1 MSWEIK
7 ILGSRRIMRQDL
19 RRQLGTLSISQ
30 AKVVAGPEWERQE
43 WLETWS
49 EMLMWGIWWPQ
60 KSVLCSRMVI
70 VNWTFTCI
78 PLDDELGECY
88 SRRRAEPGTTHHHYG
103 PEKRWWYNGQVQQ
116 AWPWSLPCQV
126 KQPWFWIGQLCSHQQ
141 PVLYLGAGYSSP
153 GQSIHKLY
161 TTKWPQMENTMKM

>member
-19 RRQLGTLSISQ
+19 RRQLGTLSINQ

-49 EMLMWGIWWPQ
+49 EMLMWRIWWPQ

-116 AWPWSLPCQV
+116 AWQFLMAMAMISFLPSKPALV
-126 KQPWFWIGQLCSHQQ
+126 LDWTTLFPPATCSI
-141 PVLYLGAGYSSP
+141 PRCWVFLPGAIYS
-153 GQSIHKLY
+153 
-161 TTKWPQMENTMKM
+161 